1 MTEVD
6 QTGLNL
12 IIPTGSFEVTIR
24 NHNENIIETLENG
37 TVNLIKPS
45 VMSPPYNPSQKVLF
59 VEVGEGEK
67 ITEISAKDLSFSG
80 NDTLK
85 SSAIPASL
93 STKPPK
99 LIELTV
105 VVESSEPAPE
115 PKDYLELTLS
125 ANSSKYRAYIADN
138 QSGTS
143 VVSELNI
150 NVVNEINKSLLGAPH
165 SPNYFIIESL
175 EDSEILTVIARPS
188 VSSGFSF
195 SGNEN
200 KYSSGINSDFI
211 SLYPNGLVTIDIN
224 ISEAGGGGAE
234 TLSYNKIYHLNK
246 ENVEEL
252 SKVELTRAD
261 VNGTVIYDFSNYIIN
276 FVKYSFN
283 FPSDNIVGTE
293 NIRLGG
299 ETLTTV
305 EGELLKSENVFI
317 DLGGVFIPNHINSL
331 DIEGVKFSARVP
343 FLANTIEL
351 DSDWCFGCEVSCH
364 LIINLFAG
372 GATLNILSNDNLVHS
387 SIIKIGEDLP
397 IKMQNDKVYLSLDSQ
412 QEIENGVRKFTVI
425 KKKPTYATGINTPL
439 IEVAGVVGDYVGYF
453 EGVDLQVKG
462 VSSGEAQEIKNI
474 LNNGVYVNA

>member
-1 MTEVD
+1 MTGTEQEGV
-6 QTGLNL
+6 NL

-24 NHNENIIETLENG
+24 DHNENIIETLENG

-45 VMSPPYNPSQKVLF
+45 VMSPPYNPSQKVVF
-59 VEVGEGEK
+59 VEVGAGEK
-67 ITEISAKDLSFSG
+67 ITEILANDLSFSG

-93 STKPPK
+93 SSKPPK

-105 VVESSEPAPE
+105 VIESPEPVPE
-115 PKDYLELTLS
+115 PKDYLELTLNG
-125 ANSSKYRAYIADN
+125 NSSKYRAYIADN

-143 VVSELNI
+143 VVTELAI
-150 NVVNEINKSLLGAPH
+150 NTVNEINKSSLGAPH
-165 SPNYFIIESL
+165 NPNYFIIESL
-175 EDSEILTVIARPS
+175 EDSEILTVITSPS
-188 VSSGFSF
+188 VSNGLTF

-211 SLYPNGLVTIDIN
+211 GIYPSGVVVNIN
-224 ISEAGGGGAE
+224 ISETGGGGSE
-234 TLSYNKIYHLNK
+234 SLSYNKIYHLDK
-246 ENVEEL
+246 ENVEAL
-252 SKVELTRAD
+252 SEVELTRAD

-317 DLGGVFIPNHINSL
+317 DLGSVFIPNHVNSL
-331 DIEGVKFSARVP
+331 DIEGAKFSARVP

-351 DSDWCFGCEVSCH
+351 YSDWCFGCEVSCH
-364 LIINLFAG
+364 LMVNLFTG

-412 QEIENGVRKFTVI
+412 QEIENGVRKFTIV
-425 KKKPTYATGINTPL
+425 KKKPTYVTGINTPL
-439 IEVAGVVGDYVGYF
+439 IEVAGVVGDYVGYL
-453 EGVDLQVKG
+453 EGVDLQIKG
-462 VSSGEAQEIKNI
+462 VSSGETQEIKNI